1 MPFPAFIQISQARE
15 SERFFKTF
23 TRTENRGCRL
33 AAFYLLDA
41 DKLRQT
47 LTEAITNKVDVIFT
61 CGGTG
66 LGPRDCT
73 PETVE
78 SVSDKMIPGI
88 MENIRIK
95 YGKDKL
101 SVLLSRSVA
110 AIAGTT
116 QIYTLPGSVRA
127 VEEYL
132 YEVLKTL
139 DHAILMI
146 HGINAH

>member
-1 MPFPAFIQISQARE
+1 M
-15 SERFFKTF
+15 
-23 TRTENRGCRL
+23 
-33 AAFYLLDA
+33 
-41 DKLRQT
+41 
-47 LTEAITNKVDVIFT
+47 
-61 CGGTG
+61 
-66 LGPRDCT
+66 GPRDCT

-95 YGKDKL
+95 YGKDKP

-132 YEVLKTL
+132 AEILKTL

-146 HGINAH
+146 HGIDAH

>member
-1 MPFPAFIQISQARE
+1 M
-15 SERFFKTF
+15 
-23 TRTENRGCRL
+23 
-33 AAFYLLDA
+33 
-41 DKLRQT
+41 
-47 LTEAITNKVDVIFT
+47 DVIFT
-61 CGGTG
+61 CGSTG
-66 LGPRDCT
+66 VGPRDIA

-78 SVSDKMIPGI
+78 SVSEKTIPGI

-95 YGKDKL
+95 YGKDRP

-110 AIAGTT
+110 AIAATT

-132 YEVLKTL
+132 AEILKTL

-146 HGINAH
+146 HGIDAH